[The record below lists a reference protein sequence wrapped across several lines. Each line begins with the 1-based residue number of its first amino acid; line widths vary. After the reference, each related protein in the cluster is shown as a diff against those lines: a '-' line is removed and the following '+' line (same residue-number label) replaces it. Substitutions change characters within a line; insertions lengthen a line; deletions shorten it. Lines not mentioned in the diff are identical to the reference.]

1 MTISVVY
8 NQAKD
13 KNGKIIADVKKAF
26 AGKAELNI
34 FTEKIT
40 EADLKRSDFVIAL
53 GGDGTIIR
61 AAKAA
66 AVHGVP
72 VCGVNLGRIGFLA
85 AIEPEEISEAAE
97 EILNGNFTVEERMM
111 LEAQIIT
118 EEKILKVR
126 ALNDIIVSRGNCH
139 KMIDISIESG
149 GEPLDDYRADGVIIS
164 TPTGSTAY
172 SLSAGGP
179 IVSPVM
185 EVFLVTPICAYDL
198 HSRSMVLT
206 ADDAL
211 NVSAKGKLP
220 ATIEVDGAEI
230 VRLGKNDLINITRCP
245 QKVKII
251 KMKERSFL
259 RILRKKFCK

>member
-1 MTISVVY
+1 MKISVVY

-13 KNGKIIADVKKAF
+13 KEGKIIADIEKAF
-26 AGKAELNI
+26 ENKAELKI

-40 EADLKRSDFVIAL
+40 AADLNKSDMVIAL

-66 AVHGVP
+66 AAHGIP

-85 AIEPEEISEAAE
+85 AVEPEEIFDAAD
-97 EILNGNFTVEERMM
+97 EILKGNYTIEERMM

-118 EEKILKVR
+118 DEKTLKVC

-139 KMIDISIESG
+139 KMIDISIQSG

-179 IVSPVM
+179 IVSPSM

-211 NVSAKGKLP
+211 AISAKGKLP

-230 VRLGKNDLINITRCP
+230 ARLGKNDLINITKCP
-245 QKVKII
+245 QKIKII
-251 KMKERSFL
+251 KMKERSFIK
-259 RILRKKFCK
+259 ILRKKFCK

>member
-1 MTISVVY
+1 M
-8 NQAKD
+8 
-13 KNGKIIADVKKAF
+13 
-26 AGKAELNI
+26 
-34 FTEKIT
+34 
-40 EADLKRSDFVIAL
+40 
-53 GGDGTIIR
+53 
-61 AAKAA
+61 
-66 AVHGVP
+66 
-72 VCGVNLGRIGFLA
+72 
-85 AIEPEEISEAAE
+85 
-97 EILNGNFTVEERMM
+97 NGNYIVEERMM

-118 EEKILKVR
+118 EEKNFKIR

-139 KMIDISIESG
+139 KMIDISIQSG

-179 IVSPVM
+179 IVSPEM

-206 ADDAL
+206 AEDEL
-211 NVSAKGKLP
+211 TVSAKGKLP

-230 VRLGKNDLINITRCP
+230 ARLGKNDVINISRCSE
-245 QKVKII
+245 KVKII

-259 RILRKKFCK
+259 KILRKKFYK